1 MLYLLHDFFFLFF
14 LVITDLKGSSHVV
27 HVHDLDF
34 FFFFSLC
41 YQVNDNNVGF
51 LGFVHSIEG
60 FVNCTEKRRAR
71 LEEFVGY
78 GFERSN

>member
-1 MLYLLHDFFFLFF
+1 MIFFFF

-27 HVHDLDF
+27 HVHDLD
-34 FFFFSLC
+34 FFFSLC

>member
-1 MLYLLHDFFFLFF
+1 MLYLLHDFFFF

-27 HVHDLDF
+27 HVHDLD
-34 FFFFSLC
+34 FFFSLC